1 MKIKKLS
8 NGNYEIDEKTLKGLL
23 VSRYELDALE
33 CGGVDNWHDYCDA
46 LNDYLNGEYED
57 FYEFVESVLEDIKI
71 GKYDE

>member
-23 VSRYELDALE
+23 ISRYELDALE
-33 CGGVDNWHDYCDA
+33 CGGVDNWHDYCDV
-46 LNDYLNGEYED
+46 LNDYLDGYEN
-57 FYEFVESVLEDIKI
+57 FEEFVESVLEDIKI

>member
-23 VSRYELDALE
+23 ISRYELDALE
-33 CGGVDNWHDYCDA
+33 CGGVDNWQDYCDV
-46 LNDYLNGEYED
+46 LNDYLEDYEN
-57 FYEFVESVLEDIKI
+57 FEEFVESVLEDINR

>member
-23 VSRYELDALE
+23 ISRYELDALE
-33 CGGVDNWHDYCDA
+33 CGGVDNWHDYCDV
-46 LNDYLNGEYED
+46 LNDYLEDYEN
-57 FYEFVESVLEDIKI
+57 FEEFVESVLEDINR

>member
-23 VSRYELDALE
+23 ISRYELDALE

-46 LNDYLNGEYED
+46 LNDYLEDYED
-57 FYEFVESVLEDIKI
+57 FNEFVESVLEDIKR

>member
-23 VSRYELDALE
+23 ISRYELDALE
-33 CGGVDNWHDYCDA
+33 CGGVDNWQDYCDV
-46 LNDYLNGEYED
+46 LNDYLEDYEN
-57 FYEFVESVLEDIKI
+57 FEEFVESVLEDIDR

>member
-23 VSRYELDALE
+23 ISRYELDALE
-33 CGGVDNWHDYCDA
+33 CGGVDNWHDYCDV
-46 LNDYLNGEYED
+46 LNDYLEDYEN
-57 FYEFVESVLEDIKI
+57 FEEFVESVLEDIKI

>member
-23 VSRYELDALE
+23 ISRYELDALE

-46 LNDYLNGEYED
+46 LNDYLDGYED
-57 FYEFVESVLEDIKI
+57 FGEFVESVLEDIKI

>member
-23 VSRYELDALE
+23 ISRYELDALE
-33 CGGVDNWHDYCDA
+33 CGGVDNWQDYCDV
-46 LNDYLNGEYED
+46 LNDYLEDYEN
-57 FYEFVESVLEDIKI
+57 FEEFVESVLEDIKI

>member
-23 VSRYELDALE
+23 ISRYELDDLE
-33 CGGVDNWHDYCDA
+33 CGGVDNWHDYCDV
-46 LNDYLNGEYED
+46 LNDYLEDYEN
-57 FYEFVESVLEDIKI
+57 FEEFVESVLEDIKI

>member
-23 VSRYELDALE
+23 ISRYELDALE
-33 CGGVDNWHDYCDA
+33 CGGVDNWQDYCDV
-46 LNDYLNGEYED
+46 LNDYLDGYED
-57 FYEFVESVLEDIKI
+57 FEEFVESVLEDIKI